1 MRDLIW
7 TLIIIW
13 LVYQLINIF
22 KKKPA
27 ATFSQKNQ
35 NQDEFNSNTS
45 PSKHED
51 KIKDAIHK
59 QADKAGEYVDF
70 EEIK

>member
-13 LVYQLINIF
+13 LVYQLVNVF
-22 KKKPA
+22 KKKPST
-27 ATFSQKNQ
+27 TFSQNGEHH
-35 NQDEFNSNTS
+35 NEFNSKSS
-45 PSKHED
+45 PSSHED
-51 KIKDAIHK
+51 KIKEAIHK